1 MISTNDPSWVRDCP
15 QSWRFIPI
23 KHVCALNQS
32 VLAED
37 TEQNYEFR
45 YIDIS
50 NVTSAG
56 EWSPS
61 EPMVFGKAPSR
72 ARRVVQ
78 SEDVIIST
86 VRTYLKAIA
95 FLKRI
100 KEPIICSTGFAVLT
114 PGEHVEP
121 SFLAYWVQSTFII
134 DEIVSRSAGV
144 SYPAINAN
152 EIGRLP
158 FPNIDIQIQRA
169 IAAFLDRKTAQ
180 VDALIAAYERL
191 LTLLEEKR
199 QAVITQAVT
208 QGLDPT
214 VTMKDS
220 GVAWLGQVPAHWRV
234 MRNKVLF
241 EEFDHRNENEAVE
254 LLSVSHITGVT
265 KRSEKHVNM
274 FLAESLIGYKIC
286 LPGDLVINTMW
297 AWMGALGISPHEGVV
312 SPSYNVYRIRQ
323 GTALDPGYY
332 DYLCRT
338 PRHVT
343 TVKAHSTGVWESR
356 LRLYPNVFLDLRTCV
371 PPLEEQRA
379 IVQHIQ
385 QQLHSMDGLA
395 EKCNE
400 GMVLLT
406 EYRAALVTAAVTGQI
421 EVREEVAQDA

>member
-1 MISTNDPSWVRDCP
+1 MTIENEWHGMLPESWERCQIRRRFHIVNGSTPKSDVNGYWNGDIPWATPDDLGALQFDTLYEPSRYISREGYESCGTTLVPQGSLVLSTRAPIGHVAITGVPMCTNQGCRALVPIHPDDETRYYYYQCVAARQHFDARGMGSTFAELGRD
-15 QSWRFIPI
+15 RLAEF
-23 KHVCALNQS
+23 
-32 VLAED
+32 VLAVPPYED
-37 TEQNYEFR
+37 
-45 YIDIS
+45 
-50 NVTSAG
+50 
-56 EWSPS
+56 
-61 EPMVFGKAPSR
+61 
-72 ARRVVQ
+72 
-78 SEDVIIST
+78 
-86 VRTYLKAIA
+86 
-95 FLKRI
+95 
-100 KEPIICSTGFAVLT
+100 
-114 PGEHVEP
+114 
-121 SFLAYWVQSTFII
+121 
-134 DEIVSRSAGV
+134 
-144 SYPAINAN
+144 
-152 EIGRLP
+152 
-158 FPNIDIQIQRA
+158 QRA

-265 KRSEKHVNM
+265 KRSEKNVNM